1 MSSKKNYLPS
11 LQEAVE
17 DLEKV
22 LRQPKYD
29 PTRTS
34 EDLARDLAYYA
45 GQTWAVDKFKQ
56 MISRFQKGLDA

>member
-1 MSSKKNYLPS
+1 MNSKKNSLPS

-17 DLEKV
+17 DLEKI

-34 EDLARDLAYYA
+34 EDLARDLAYFA
-45 GQTWAVDKFKQ
+45 GQAWAVDKLRQ
-56 MISRFQKGLDA
+56 MIARYQKGLD